1 MLNKQVGAA
10 DNGWSFKEANNSSP
24 EGTNTLRNKQ
34 VYCQLVVPTCDS
46 QKCFYMFRL
55 LSINFHRKQKIFKH
69 SKATVH
75 IRTQQSMIVCRTH
88 VECSYVRCVHSGA
101 HVGCSYVGV
110 CTLEHTW
117 NDRMSECV
125 LWSTRG
131 MFVCRSVYSG
141 AHVGCLY
148 YGVCILEHKWNV
160 RMSECVLWSTRGMFV
175 CRYVTHNIMNYIYSY
190 TI

>member
-1 MLNKQVGAA
+1 MYLVICKNCDIGPYHHGMARRQVAGGAHGLQVWRVDVNMLNKQVGAA

-75 IRTQQSMIVCRTH
+75 IRTQ
-88 VECSYVRCVHSGA
+88 
-101 HVGCSYVGV
+101 
-110 CTLEHTW
+110 
-117 NDRMSECV
+117 
-125 LWSTRG
+125 
-131 MFVCRSVYSG
+131 
-141 AHVGCLY
+141 
-148 YGVCILEHKWNV
+148 
-160 RMSECVLWSTRGMFV
+160 
-175 CRYVTHNIMNYIYSY
+175 
-190 TI
+190 